1 MIIIKSL
8 KDFLIFDI
16 VIYVCTKKKNIMICK
31 KRRNM
36 KKIVLKSEKLCK
48 SFANE
53 GTQNHV
59 LDNVDLEIYEGD
71 FTVVMGSSGSG
82 KSTLLYS
89 LSGMDVPTSGKVFYG
104 EVELT
109 ALKEKKMADFRSK
122 EFGFVF
128 QQVHLVSNL
137 SLMENILVPGY
148 LDKNKSSEQI
158 KERAVELMQQM
169 NISDA
174 KDRLPSQVSGGEAQR
189 AAIARAVINEPGLLF
204 ADEPT
209 GALNRKNTEDVLKL
223 MSEINKKGQS
233 ILMVTHDVRAAL
245 RGNRLLYLE
254 DGKVCGEMELP
265 PFAEKDI
272 KNRELQVHS
281 WLSSMHW

>member
-1 MIIIKSL
+1 
-8 KDFLIFDI
+8 
-16 VIYVCTKKKNIMICK
+16 
-31 KRRNM
+31 M
-36 KKIVLKSEKLCK
+36 KKVILKSEKLCK

-82 KSTLLYS
+82 KSTLLYN

-148 LDKNKSSEQI
+148 LDKNKNSAQV
-158 KERAVELMQQM
+158 KERALELLKQM
-169 NISDA
+169 NIIDA
-174 KDRLPSQVSGGEAQR
+174 KDRLPAQVSGGEAQR
-189 AAIARAVINEPGLLF
+189 AAIARAVINDPGLLF

-209 GALNRKNTEDVLKL
+209 GALNRRNTLDVLNL

-245 RGNRLLYLE
+245 RGNRLIYLE
-254 DGKVCGEMELP
+254 DGKVCGEMELS
-265 PFAEKDI
+265 PFDEKDI
-272 KNRELQVHS
+272 KKRELQVNS